1 MTIWEKLKTIP
12 YFSKM
17 DDDQLKS
24 WVPDK
29 PDGTNYTKEEAEE
42 IIIQKYNKEFTQ
54 EDVMVSNRPEQVEIL
69 QQTEM
74 QQVGMNK
81 NEPNGE
87 PTK

>member
-1 MTIWEKLKTIP
+1 
-12 YFSKM
+12 M

-42 IIIQKYNKEFTQ
+42 IIIQKYNKEFRQ

-69 QQTEM
+69 QQTEI
-74 QQVGMNK
+74 QQVGMNE

>member
-1 MTIWEKLKTIP
+1 MGTR
-12 YFSKM
+12 
-17 DDDQLKS
+17 
-24 WVPDK
+24 K

>member
-1 MTIWEKLKTIP
+1 M
-12 YFSKM
+12 F
-17 DDDQLKS
+17 KS
-24 WVPDK
+24 L
-29 PDGTNYTKEEAEE
+29 
-42 IIIQKYNKEFTQ
+42 
-54 EDVMVSNRPEQVEIL
+54 VSNRPEQVEIL